1 MDGWMDGSIAV
12 VVAIEEA
19 VVTNSFLNISSIL
32 IKQYL
37 I

>member
-32 IKQYL
+32 IKQYF

>member
-1 MDGWMDGSIAV
+1 MNGWMDGSIAV

-19 VVTNSFLNISSIL
+19 VVTVTFLNISSIL
-32 IKQYL
+32 IKQYF